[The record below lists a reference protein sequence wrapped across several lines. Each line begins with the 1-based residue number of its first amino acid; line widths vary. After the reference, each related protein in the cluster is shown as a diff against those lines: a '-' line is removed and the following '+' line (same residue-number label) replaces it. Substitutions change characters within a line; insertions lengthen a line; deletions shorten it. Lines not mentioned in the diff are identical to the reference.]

1 MQASAA
7 RSLSLPLSFSL
18 SLYVFTNIHL
28 ILKFKYIPTNYAMLI
43 FALVLALTNT
53 WGDLKTSTSG
63 RVGFESLMDQMARK
77 AQKRGFEFNI
87 MVVGKYIHTPTSLPS
102 PCFCTFRPSNFAPSF
117 QFIYAKVYMYVAVYQ
132 QLTHCCA
139 LVLHGHGG

>member
-1 MQASAA
+1 
-7 RSLSLPLSFSL
+7 
-18 SLYVFTNIHL
+18 
-28 ILKFKYIPTNYAMLI
+28 MLI

-87 MVVGKYIHTPTSLPS
+87 MVVGKYIYASTSPLP
-102 PCFCTFRPSNFAPSF
+102 
-117 QFIYAKVYMYVAVYQ
+117 
-132 QLTHCCA
+132 L
-139 LVLHGHGG
+139 LLHFPPL